1 MKNEKNKAI
10 QTSLNL
16 NQSKKNKE
24 SSPKK
29 QLNYSFT
36 KEFINTISVNEED
49 EENNQDNNSNSTLA
63 KSHFGLGNFIKMQEE
78 ILGECNEVS
87 STVLDEKIK
96 RNICAKGIDI
106 RKIKTFVNHNDIDV
120 KDIETNN
127 IIENDDFLK
136 IREIPEISKEEFY
149 KMKDNLLDDNYL
161 EELKTFILDFKY
173 TVNSANPTIAI
184 GSLFPL
190 ERLVESGFNNDSDFI
205 DEMIKKF
212 NLYETYVFN
221 YRTIKGDGNC
231 YYRAV
236 MFRYFEIL
244 ILNKEVS
251 LLRNIIFDMKD
262 SFYSNEITSRKEI
275 KMNTVFKAELPLKIM
290 IIILDLVKKNN
301 IELAHL
307 IFLKSLLICPIF
319 DFGLIFYFRY
329 IIYNYIRENE
339 DKLYLK
345 NFPIKISN
353 LLPSKYETEDGQFLF
368 NSFYQNYVLKMFMDA
383 EKIIIYLTPFILGI
397 NLDIII
403 FEDESDIIKKINYDG
418 KPKYFFDEK
427 IFLIN
432 RKNHYELLYT
442 QKDNKNYEALFN
454 KYINNDF
461 LKSSAIINELNKKNN
476 FIKNQNKSMNI
487 NKNSNSI
494 KIRNNNSLNVR
505 NNMNV
510 NKNYFKRCNIPDDIT
525 EMYQNDNYI
534 KSSNII
540 NNSSNNIKY
549 INKNH
554 NYLRGSYNNNLSI
567 PNKMNEINENTY
579 LRSSYNNNINFR
591 NNINE
596 INDNKNMQEIS
607 KPIIRKKNKIKK
619 SMKQQPFNT
628 IEINTKDYS
637 NINKGEKFKKIK
649 NTMDEKNQNMIR
661 FQTMEIISDRNKI
674 NFFENENDDE
684 DLEKETMGLTEKKRN
699 IILDESIKNE
709 NPSKGVRSVKRVKKK
724 KIISRYNTNN
734 NLLLNEEKPTSSVD
748 EENNNN
754 INNYNYTNSER
765 SKTIIINNQNSNM
778 DTFNKIITKK
788 KIVKRKKRKE
798 NENIE
803 TYENNAN
810 NIKEELSEKRTN
822 TSSNISSK
830 NGENKKNNK
839 GQNTIKLLKKIC
851 EKCSDNYKIRKSD
864 KIFFNLCYKCAEN
877 EITEQ
882 IYEVYLRYLASC
894 LKNEYENEEIKNK
907 FNSLIK
913 NEININE
920 KSVSIENCISQ
931 LCIYSPPKKTG
942 FDIIYKNIIN
952 EVKQNCCL
960 ICYHKLEENTDHQ
973 FTIPCGCRFCS
984 YTHFEFYFKDKKP
997 IKKDKEYICYCSY
1010 VYEIKDI
1017 YSLGQIFLDF
1027 SNKFLRKTVIEYLN
1041 YILESQCCVCQS
1053 KEIFMKRVRYEDN
1066 KENDEKTFARYK
1078 ELKHCFCKS
1087 CSEKIKNKEQFECK
1101 ICNKVHIL
1109 SIKK

>member
-1 MKNEKNKAI
+1 MKVI
-10 QTSLNL
+10 
-16 NQSKKNKE
+16 
-24 SSPKK
+24 
-29 QLNYSFT
+29 
-36 KEFINTISVNEED
+36 
-49 EENNQDNNSNSTLA
+49 
-63 KSHFGLGNFIKMQEE
+63 
-78 ILGECNEVS
+78 
-87 STVLDEKIK
+87 
-96 RNICAKGIDI
+96 
-106 RKIKTFVNHNDIDV
+106 
-120 KDIETNN
+120 
-127 IIENDDFLK
+127 
-136 IREIPEISKEEFY
+136 
-149 KMKDNLLDDNYL
+149 
-161 EELKTFILDFKY
+161 
-173 TVNSANPTIAI
+173 
-184 GSLFPL
+184 
-190 ERLVESGFNNDSDFI
+190 
-205 DEMIKKF
+205 
-212 NLYETYVFN
+212 
-221 YRTIKGDGNC
+221 
-231 YYRAV
+231 
-236 MFRYFEIL
+236 
-244 ILNKEVS
+244 
-251 LLRNIIFDMKD
+251 
-262 SFYSNEITSRKEI
+262 
-275 KMNTVFKAELPLKIM
+275 
-290 IIILDLVKKNN
+290 
-301 IELAHL
+301 
-307 IFLKSLLICPIF
+307 
-319 DFGLIFYFRY
+319 
-329 IIYNYIRENE
+329 
-339 DKLYLK
+339 
-345 NFPIKISN
+345 
-353 LLPSKYETEDGQFLF
+353 LLPKY
-368 NSFYQNYVLKMFMDA
+368 Y
-383 EKIIIYLTPFILGI
+383 
-397 NLDIII
+397 
-403 FEDESDIIKKINYDG
+403 
-418 KPKYFFDEK
+418 FDEK

-1017 YSLGQIFLDF
+1017 YNLGLIFLDF